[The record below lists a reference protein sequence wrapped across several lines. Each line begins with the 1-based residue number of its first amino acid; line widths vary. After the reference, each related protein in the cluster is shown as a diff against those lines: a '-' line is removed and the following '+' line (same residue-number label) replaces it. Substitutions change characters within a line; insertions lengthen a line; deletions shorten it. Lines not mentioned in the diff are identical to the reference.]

1 MVVVVVATAT
11 PILNEELTRLAS
23 PGYYRSQTAPTM
35 PSLTRP
41 RAPTLTAMSQQLQ
54 HQRSWLI
61 VCFNNNHRRQRLQDQ
76 HSDNSMINR
85 RRGLQH
91 QTKGDSSNTKQKD
104 TASAP
109 TDGNSSTTN
118 RQDRRTTT
126 AQRPADGDG
135 DGSKTDQRRQLRDR
149 PTATA
154 AKPDGRQ
161 LKDQPKRTAKTT
173 NDDSSEN
180 YPLTSSRPTGNS
192 STPTNDGFKNDR
204 WRRLQGLATATA
216 PRTTPPT
223 ALKPTP
229 APSLTDGN
237 ISKKDQRQ
245 LQHSDDGSNTT

>member
-104 TASAP
+104 TAPAP

-118 RQDRRTTT
+118 RQDRPTT
-126 AQRPADGDG
+126 
-135 DGSKTDQRRQLRDR
+135 QLRDR

-154 AKPDGRQ
+154 TAPRLTNGDSSETGRRR
-161 LKDQPKRTAKTT
+161 LRPNRT
-173 NDDSSEN
+173 DDSSKTNRNEQ
-180 YPLTSSRPTGNS
+180 LKRPTM
-192 STPTNDGFKNDR
+192 
-204 WRRLQGLATATA
+204 TA
-216 PRTTPPT
+216 PRTT
-223 ALKPTP
+223 
-229 APSLTDGN
+229 
-237 ISKKDQRQ
+237 
-245 LQHSDDGSNTT
+245 H